1 VFFFFFFW
9 GEEEGDPGGG
19 GGGGGGGGVRLGKKG
34 GCEQEE
40 RPLSVCQ
47 FGLNGEEKKTT

>member
-1 VFFFFFFW
+1 MTPTV
-9 GEEEGDPGGG
+9 PAVGGW
-19 GGGGGGGGVRLGKKG
+19 GGGVRLGKKG